1 MKRDGK
7 QCNAVVTGGFS
18 VCRLHGAGTR
28 ARPGGRPPVHGRYS
42 KSIPQALRGK
52 LEAAMNDPALL
63 ELRPEIGLIGVR
75 IEELL
80 EGLQEH
86 SVNIKAAQKAFQK
99 MRGAMA
105 DGDALE
111 AQLQITALGSALD
124 SAWNQY
130 LTWSEVRSLSQE
142 RRLLVESE
150 RKRFVEE
157 QQLMTSAQALA
168 LVNTLADIVYAR
180 VSNSL
185 ERAAV

>member
-1 MKRDGK
+1 VPKKTQQKSRLEAFTAAGGKLEARRRDNSPRCQHIKRDGK
-7 QCNAVVTGGFS
+7 QCNAVATGGFS

-111 AQLQITALGSALD
+111 AQLQITALGGISTLPGLKCVRCRRNAGCSWNRSAKD
-124 SAWNQY
+124 SWRN
-130 LTWSEVRSLSQE
+130 
-142 RRLLVESE
+142 
-150 RKRFVEE
+150 
-157 QQLMTSAQALA
+157 
-168 LVNTLADIVYAR
+168 
-180 VSNSL
+180 SNS
-185 ERAAV
+185 